1 MNARVSE
8 FATPAAVTN
17 GGSIARGGL
26 ALLAAT
32 LIGLTAL
39 VAPPLA
45 LLLLAGV
52 AAYVLM
58 RADNL
63 RFDFGALA
71 GPAFA
76 AIAVGAILGLASG
89 IGVLFVWRMY
99 QDTRWSV
106 REAARLAE
114 AAGRP
119 VETSFK
125 SLAHAWLTPLY
136 GLTLVAYNA
145 PHMIAGLPLDLPHVP
160 IFVPMIVGA
169 FAVGA
174 TFDWA
179 LQRAADWRLGE
190 LASAPAAHLLAHHVI
205 FLTAFGFGL
214 DLSAGIFGLIT
225 WRLAHTA
232 LARQASFTA
241 VP

>member
-106 REAARLAE
+106 REAARSGANLCPPIIE
-114 AAGRP
+114 AA
-119 VETSFK
+119 K
-125 SLAHAWLTPLY
+125 
-136 GLTLVAYNA
+136 
-145 PHMIAGLPLDLPHVP
+145 
-160 IFVPMIVGA
+160 A
-169 FAVGA
+169 FCTEQEVCDVLREVFG
-174 TFDWA
+174 THTD
-179 LQRAADWRLGE
+179 
-190 LASAPAAHLLAHHVI
+190 PAE
-205 FLTAFGFGL
+205 F
-214 DLSAGIFGLIT
+214 
-225 WRLAHTA
+225 
-232 LARQASFTA
+232 
-241 VP
+241 